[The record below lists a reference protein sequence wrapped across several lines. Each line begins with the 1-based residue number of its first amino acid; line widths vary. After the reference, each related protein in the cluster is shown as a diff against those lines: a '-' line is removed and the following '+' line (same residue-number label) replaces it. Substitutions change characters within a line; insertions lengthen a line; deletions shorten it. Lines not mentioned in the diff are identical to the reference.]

1 MPRRSSAETA
11 ASFYRAT
18 RQRVEPPRRLPARAK
33 AIWREILASKPIDYF
48 DVGHHGLLA
57 DYCETQ
63 EALERCRVD
72 LRRLRLDC
80 ATSDR
85 LFDRTIKLGSRLST
99 LARQLRLTVQWTT
112 DRRATKAG
120 ETSS

>member
-1 MPRRSSAETA
+1 M
-11 ASFYRAT
+11 
-18 RQRVEPPRRLPARAK
+18 
-33 AIWREILASKPIDYF
+33 
-48 DVGHHGLLA
+48 LA

-120 ETSS
+120 ETSSANVADALIGGRALSNGLN